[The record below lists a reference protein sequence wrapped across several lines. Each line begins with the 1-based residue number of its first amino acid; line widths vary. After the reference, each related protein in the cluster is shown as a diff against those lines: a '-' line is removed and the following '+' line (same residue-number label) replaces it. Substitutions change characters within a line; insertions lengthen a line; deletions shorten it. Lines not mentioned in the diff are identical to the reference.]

1 MSNGLIKYDAARL
14 ALAEC
19 KAVDE
24 VKAWVDKAAAIQAYG
39 RMAKDKT
46 LEVDAA
52 EIRIRA
58 ERRLGQ
64 MIKAQK
70 EAVGLNTGKL
80 KQGPVLVSDEGGE
93 TPTLESVGINY
104 DLSSRSQKLA
114 AVPEEEFEA
123 EVSGWKTRVKEEGA
137 RVSARL
143 QAAGERA
150 EKRIPKPVDD
160 QVGRIA
166 ELEAQLKAKD
176 TEIANLK
183 EQLSGLADSLRDA
196 QEDNDSMARIVST
209 DDRLTHMM
217 AELGK
222 FKEQARLNRA
232 RVNGL
237 LDETN
242 DLKRMAKSW
251 MRKCQRLEKAT
262 KDAGSTPP
270 PEFFPEEEPDPFTEA
285 S

>member
-1 MSNGLIKYDAARL
+1 MSNGLIKYDAARM

-58 ERRLGQ
+58 ERRLGE
-64 MIKAQK
+64 MIRAQK
-70 EAVGLNTGKL
+70 ESVGLNTG
-80 KQGPVLVSDEGGE
+80 GRPPEE
-93 TPTLESVGINY
+93 TPRVKREVSPTLAEVGISH

-114 AVPEEEFEA
+114 AVPEDEFEA
-123 EVSGWKTRVKEEGA
+123 EVSDWKSRVKEEGA

-150 EKRIPKPVDD
+150 EKRTPRPSDD
-160 QVGRIA
+160 QAGRIA

-176 TEIANLK
+176 AEIASLK

-217 AELGK
+217 TELGK

-251 MRKCQRLEKAT
+251 MRKYQRLEKAT
-262 KDAGSTPP
+262 KDAGAMPP